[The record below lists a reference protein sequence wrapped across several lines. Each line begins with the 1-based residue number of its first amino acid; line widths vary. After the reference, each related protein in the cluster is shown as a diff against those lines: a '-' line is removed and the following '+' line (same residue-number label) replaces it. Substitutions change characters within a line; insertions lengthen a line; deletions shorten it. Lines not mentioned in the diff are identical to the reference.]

1 MKCEKGDNADMEL
14 DRLQEF
20 TILAEEQ
27 SLKKAAERLGIA
39 PNVLSMRMHSLED
52 SLNTKLFK
60 RVRNGIELTETGN
73 SLSPNIDSFFR
84 SYTQMTDSL
93 SNIKNH
99 TFQTL
104 NLQFC
109 AHLIASE
116 MGPYLDIFCRKHPQL
131 LLNIYD
137 ENTCLIRGGLKTGKV
152 DISFVVCREHDFED
166 IAGRIPLSHFPNM
179 YVYLPLDHSL
189 ANEKK
194 IHFSDLMGETFI
206 LYPNM
211 CDSWTRDLQVSM
223 LDQSGIVYQI
233 YDESS
238 SPFFFDLLVPIG
250 KGVRLWN
257 WREENTPNTV
267 LLPIMDSGYDTYLY
281 MLYDTRTENPAV
293 LPFINGFLKHR
304 SSKK

>member
-1 MKCEKGDNADMEL
+1 MDL

-20 TILAEEQ
+20 AIVAEEK

-39 PNVLSMRMHSLED
+39 PNVLSIRMHSLED
-52 SLNTKLFK
+52 SLNAKLFS
-60 RVRNGIELTETGN
+60 RVKNGIALTETGN
-73 SLSPNIDSFFR
+73 SLLPNIDAFLK
-84 SYTQMTDSL
+84 SYTHLTDSL
-93 SNIKNH
+93 NNLKNH
-99 TFQTL
+99 TFQIL

-166 IAGRIPLSHFPNM
+166 ISGRIPLSYFPNM
-179 YVYLPLDHSL
+179 YVYLPLDHAL
-189 ANEKK
+189 ADEKK
-194 IHFSDLMGETFI
+194 VHFADLAEETFI

-211 CDSWTRDLQVSM
+211 CDSWTHDLQISM
-223 LDQSGIVYQI
+223 LNQSGIDYQI

-250 KGVRLWN
+250 KGIRLWN

-267 LLPIMDSGYDTYLY
+267 LLPILDSGYDTYLY
-281 MLYDTRTENPAV
+281 MLYDTKTTNPAV
-293 LPFINGFLKHR
+293 IPFINGFLKHR
-304 SSKK
+304 SNRK

>member
-1 MKCEKGDNADMEL
+1 MEL

-73 SLSPNIDSFFR
+73 SLIPNIDSFFR

-152 DISFVVCREHDFED
+152 DISFVGAESTILRTLPAGFPYPIFQTCMYISHWTIRWQTKKRFIFQILWVKHLSFIQICAIHGPVICR
-166 IAGRIPLSHFPNM
+166 FP
-179 YVYLPLDHSL
+179 
-189 ANEKK
+189 
-194 IHFSDLMGETFI
+194 
-206 LYPNM
+206 
-211 CDSWTRDLQVSM
+211 C
-223 LDQSGIVYQI
+223 
-233 YDESS
+233 
-238 SPFFFDLLVPIG
+238 
-250 KGVRLWN
+250 
-257 WREENTPNTV
+257 
-267 LLPIMDSGYDTYLY
+267 
-281 MLYDTRTENPAV
+281 
-293 LPFINGFLKHR
+293 
-304 SSKK
+304 